1 MRRTTKTHNSVRT
14 RRAALSVWA
23 AFCLI
28 MTIAFV
34 AFSLDWGYMVVT
46 ESELQNAADAGALS
60 AARALSTGRSQAI
73 AAGQLWASKNFAAGQ
88 SVTVASAN
96 VEVGQWNDTT
106 ATFTALAPSS
116 TLTPNAVR
124 VTCSRTAAQGN
135 ALQLFYGPMLG
146 TNSADLSTRAIAKIK
161 TSRCGLINGINSVT
175 MSGSSY
181 TDSYKSANGSYSSG
195 TAGVKGHVCSNGD
208 ITLSSTSAI
217 RGDAHPG
224 PGKLVKST
232 STVGV
237 LGSTSALTTA
247 MSFPA
252 INPGTAATVNNN
264 TSIPT
269 SQNGLQPLN
278 AANAFALSL
287 GDSVTLSPGTYYF
300 SKLTL
305 TGGSTLRTNG
315 RTIIYVTGDVDMSGG
330 SFANLTLQPS
340 NLELYPMGTKCVISG
355 TSEFYGLVYAPN
367 SIVSRSG
374 GSHFYGAII
383 AGTLALSGSG
393 GIHVD
398 ESLDTQF
405 LGGATLRSALVQ

>member
-1 MRRTTKTHNSVRT
+1 
-14 RRAALSVWA
+14 
-23 AFCLI
+23 
-28 MTIAFV
+28 
-34 AFSLDWGYMVVT
+34 MVV
-46 ESELQNAADAGALS
+46 L
-60 AARALSTGRSQAI
+60 
-73 AAGQLWASKNFAAGQ
+73 
-88 SVTVASAN
+88 
-96 VEVGQWNDTT
+96 
-106 ATFTALAPSS
+106 P
-116 TLTPNAVR
+116 
-124 VTCSRTAAQGN
+124 
-135 ALQLFYGPMLG
+135 
-146 TNSADLSTRAIAKIK
+146 
-161 TSRCGLINGINSVT
+161 
-175 MSGSSY
+175 
-181 TDSYKSANGSYSSG
+181 
-195 TAGVKGHVCSNGD
+195 
-208 ITLSSTSAI
+208 
-217 RGDAHPG
+217 
-224 PGKLVKST
+224 KLVKST

-237 LGSTSALTTA
+237 LGTTSALTTA

-287 GDSVTLSPGTYYF
+287 GVSVTLSPGTYYF

-305 TGGSTLRTNG
+305 TGGSTLRTSG